1 MSEPLLCSQEGGVAI
16 LTLNRPDRRNALTVP
31 LLEALVAELGAI
43 GESET
48 VGAVVLAGAGGGFCA
63 GADLDEFALTP
74 DDPGRARRI
83 ELVVETIERL
93 RALPQPTIAAVSGPA
108 FGAGWGLAL
117 ACDLTYAAGPA
128 TFCLPEVAKGLR
140 LPDAVTSRLVEVVG
154 PVRAAQIVFSGARLS
169 SEEGLASGWVAHIS
183 PDADTVLRGALD
195 LARALAAHP
204 SAAIRHVTTAL
215 RPRPRGG
222 RTPEQR

>member
-1 MSEPLLCSQEGGVAI
+1 MNEPLLCSYESGVAT

-31 LLEALVAELGAI
+31 LLEALVAELGTI
-43 GESET
+43 GESEAI
-48 VGAVVLAGAGGGFCA
+48 GAVVLTGAGGGFCA

-83 ELVVETIERL
+83 DLVTEAIALL
-93 RALPQPTIAAVSGPA
+93 RSLPQPSIAAVSGPA

-117 ACDLTYAAGPA
+117 ACDLTHASSRA

-140 LPDAVTSRLVEVVG
+140 LPDAVASRLTEVVG
-154 PVRAAQIVFSGARLS
+154 PARAAQIVFSGARYGS
-169 SEEGLASGWVAHIS
+169 AEGLTSGWVARIP
-183 PDADTVLRGALD
+183 PDVDDATPSALD
-195 LARALAAHP
+195 LAQALATHP
-204 SAAIRHVTTAL
+204 PGTIRQVTTAL
-215 RPRPRGG
+215 RSSPRGG